1 MPDISSAPAIGSP
14 TALYPQPPSQQGA
27 LSGNPGQVLDLM
39 RSITQNQM
47 LQNELKARTAIG
59 QAYQG
64 ALQPDNTVDP
74 EKLRAGLAD
83 PAASWMLPE
92 AIQHALGIARSQ
104 FDLRT
109 TQDQAVRSLLG
120 SLPPNATD
128 EQLRQARTQLSRM
141 GVPAALIE

>member
-14 TALYPQPPSQQGA
+14 TALYPQPPAQQGA

-64 ALQPDNTVDP
+64 ALQCPGALSHHAAAFGGTPENMIDKTSSPDDH
-74 EKLRAGLAD
+74 LAD
-83 PAASWMLPE
+83 MQSVMG
-92 AIQHALGIARSQ
+92 HYGG
-104 FDLRT
+104 
-109 TQDQAVRSLLG
+109 VR
-120 SLPPNATD
+120 
-128 EQLRQARTQLSRM
+128 
-141 GVPAALIE
+141 